1 MNTANN
7 STGDSLYTRAG
18 SFRQDNLGNLR
29 NTGGFF
35 LQGWPLDANGL
46 LPGEPGNSNT
56 TSSADLAS
64 LETVNISNVNGIAAT
79 TTTVAI
85 GANLTASEPIF
96 IGPSD
101 LTSALSVT
109 ASGELEHFPIIL
121 VHILS

>member
-35 LQGWPLDANGL
+35 LQGWPLDTNGL

-64 LETVNISNVNGIAAT
+64 LETVNVSNVNGIAAT

-109 ASGELEHFPIIL
+109 ATSDLEHD
-121 VHILS
+121 SN